1 MKEFIESQK
10 NCKLKMKVT
19 NLKARQTD
27 IVAIEVLY
35 AIKRNAIGS
44 MECCMQ
50 INEGQKMKK
59 V

>member
-1 MKEFIESQK
+1 
-10 NCKLKMKVT
+10 MKVT